1 MAPAYWN
8 HVPNH
13 INAHCTANGNYLCGK
28 YAHLLR
34 LLIECWQIACT
45 MGTKDRDR
53 FFANILVPTTVCYI
67 QRDISY
73 TMQKS
78 MIALNFLSVVVPL
91 NAGLY
96 SFEYVHRH
104 SVGL

>member
-1 MAPAYWN
+1 MQTPPAN
-8 HVPNH
+8 FHVKCFMEN
-13 INAHCTANGNYLCGK
+13 T
-28 YAHLLR
+28 HLLR
-34 LLIECWQIACT
+34 LLLEYWRTAYTTDT
-45 MGTKDRDR
+45 MDRDK
-53 FFANILVPTTVCYI
+53 FFANTAVPMMVYYI

-73 TMQKS
+73 TMHKS
-78 MIALNFLSVVVPL
+78 TIALNVLSVAVAL